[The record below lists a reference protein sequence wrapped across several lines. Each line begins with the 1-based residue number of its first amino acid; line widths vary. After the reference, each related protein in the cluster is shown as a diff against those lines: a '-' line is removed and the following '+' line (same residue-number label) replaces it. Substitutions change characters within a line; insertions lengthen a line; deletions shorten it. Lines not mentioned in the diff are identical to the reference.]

1 MKMKITSLDKTVSF
15 LQIPRAI
22 NQKQKHTYGYKLNWV
37 NRCVTT
43 IPTEVRER

>member
-1 MKMKITSLDKTVSF
+1 MKITSLDKTVSV
-15 LQIPRAI
+15 LQITRTA
-22 NQKQKHTYGYKLNWV
+22 NNKQKHAYGYKFNWV

>member
-1 MKMKITSLDKTVSF
+1 MKITSLDKTVSV
-15 LQIPRAI
+15 LQITRTV
-22 NQKQKHTYGYKLNWV
+22 NHKQKHAYGYKFNWV